1 MARSDA
7 CLAVLLDGDKNLEWA
22 EEGVEVCFVREA
34 DKGDVD
40 INPRDILSRNVQV
53 SGTTINT

>member
-1 MARSDA
+1 VARSDA
-7 CLAVLLDGDKNLEWA
+7 CSAVLLDGDKNLERA

-34 DKGDVD
+34 DRGDVD
-40 INPRDILSRNVQV
+40 VNPWDILSRNVQV

>member
-7 CLAVLLDGDKNLEWA
+7 CLAVLLDGDKNLERV

-40 INPRDILSRNVQV
+40 INPWDILSRNV
-53 SGTTINT
+53 